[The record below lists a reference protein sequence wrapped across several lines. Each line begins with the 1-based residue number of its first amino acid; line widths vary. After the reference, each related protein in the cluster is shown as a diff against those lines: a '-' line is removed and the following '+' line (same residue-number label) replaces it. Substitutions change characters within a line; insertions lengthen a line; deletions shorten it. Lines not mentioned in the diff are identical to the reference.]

1 MIVLGIDDLV
11 NGAATDD
18 MPVLNVSNSPG
29 LPATQ
34 TVPDIWP
41 IVPVIALNK
50 HPVFPKFIKIVEVS
64 DPNLMAILRR
74 KIRLNRPYAGVFTKT
89 NDENQAE
96 VVDNIDE

>member
-1 MIVLGIDDLV
+1 MNGV
-11 NGAATDD
+11 NTEEL
-18 MPVLNVSNSPG
+18 PVLNVSSSPG

-64 DPNLMAILRR
+64 DPKLMTILRR
-74 KIRLNRPYAGVFTKT
+74 KIKLNKPYAGVFTKRD
-89 NDENQAE
+89 DENQSE
-96 VVDNIDE
+96 VVEDINE

>member
-1 MIVLGIDDLV
+1 MEELVSGVNTDDL
-11 NGAATDD
+11 
-18 MPVLNVSNSPG
+18 PVLNVSNPG
-29 LPATQ
+29 VPATQ

-74 KIRLNRPYAGVFTKT
+74 KIKLNRPYAGVFTKT
-89 NDENQAE
+89 DDENQAE
-96 VVDNIDE
+96 VVEDLSE